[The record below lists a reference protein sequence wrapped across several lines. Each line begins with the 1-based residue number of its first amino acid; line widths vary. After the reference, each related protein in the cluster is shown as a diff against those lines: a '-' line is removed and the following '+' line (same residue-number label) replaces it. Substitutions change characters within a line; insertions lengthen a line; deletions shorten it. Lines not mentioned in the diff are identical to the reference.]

1 MKYIFLAITCFC
13 SSYFIEKEINDLKLL
28 YLCYLVVLLRE
39 VTAHIKNRLR
49 NLVGLIGKEILKKG
63 DAMEKSTHELQ
74 KGEFEYLCV
83 RKK

>member
-1 MKYIFLAITCFC
+1 MLSCGALERSNSPY
-13 SSYFIEKEINDLKLL
+13 KESIAEPCGFDWEGNP
-28 YLCYLVVLLRE
+28 E
-39 VTAHIKNRLR
+39 
-49 NLVGLIGKEILKKG
+49 KG